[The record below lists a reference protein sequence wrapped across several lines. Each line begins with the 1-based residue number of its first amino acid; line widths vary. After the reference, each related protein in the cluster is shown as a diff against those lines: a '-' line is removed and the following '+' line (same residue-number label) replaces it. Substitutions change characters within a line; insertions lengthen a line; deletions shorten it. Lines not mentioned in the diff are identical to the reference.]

1 MINEST
7 ESIGK
12 RVELEKTRLDL
23 KNSEVCSALDIHLS
37 TYRNYETGKRDMP
50 ISLLVKLWEM
60 GFDAMYILTGNTL
73 RELQAQQ
80 ISTDASSNASSDLN
94 QRLIPSINSDS
105 SNFLLDKMI
114 YVEDAFQIA
123 GAKNGE
129 DYTYKDLVQIALMT
143 ADKPNTI

>member
-1 MINEST
+1 MTSDST

-80 ISTDASSNASSDLN
+80 ISTDASSNVSSDLN

-114 YVEDAFQIA
+114 HVEDAFQIA
-123 GAKNGE
+123 GAKSGE
-129 DYTYKDLVQIALMT
+129 DYTYKDLVQIALVT

>member
-1 MINEST
+1 MANDST

-60 GFDAMYILTGNTL
+60 GFDPMYILTGNTL

-80 ISTDASSNASSDLN
+80 ISTDASSNVSSDLN

-114 YVEDAFQIA
+114 HVEDAFQIA
-123 GAKNGE
+123 GAKGGE
-129 DYTYKDLVQIALMT
+129 DYTYKDLVQIALVT